1 MDKKVKKSIELNNS
15 LKFNFHLSLK
25 EGSFDL
31 FLNNFLNS
39 NNLKRIHLNKYK
51 NNISVLMANLY
62 LSYKQEKFLVISLSK
77 NFYVLSKEYNPK
89 YLRWDILEKVIT
101 YLKTNNYI
109 DIYKGYKQ
117 GNVTR
122 LTRIKFN
129 KNFFENE
136 KIDWDD
142 TIQTDFENYSYV
154 ILKDDNKKLI
164 KFNETP
170 LVKRRTKVIK
180 DFNLVLN
187 ENYITYKNRFLSCT
201 PMYRVF
207 NNKSFKQGGR
217 FYGGEFQ
224 RLSKKERKFIKI
236 NGKDIVELD
245 YSCLHINLLYDKEKI
260 KYKKDAYEIG
270 YKSEHSRKMI
280 KFILITILNSSSRKD
295 AISAVRYNFNR
306 SGVKSKINIEKIID
320 LLLEKHKRIEKYF
333 FNKEN
338 GLRLQYQESLLAE
351 YIIKNFIYGKK
362 RKVILPIHDGFICEK
377 KYEKKLR
384 RVMIQAYKK
393 FIGNNNYK
401 ITKI

>member
-25 EGSFDL
+25 DGSFDS
-31 FLNNFLNS
+31 FLNKFLNDS
-39 NNLKRIHLNKYK
+39 SLKRIHLKKYE
-51 NNISVLMANLY
+51 NNLSVLLANLY
-62 LSYKQEKFLVISLSK
+62 LSYKQDKFLAISLSK
-77 NFYVLSKEYNPK
+77 NFYVLPKKYNPK
-89 YLRWDILEKVIT
+89 YLRWDILEKIIT
-101 YLKTNNYI
+101 YLQNNNYLEM
-109 DIYKGYKQ
+109 YKGYKQ

-122 LTRIKFN
+122 LTRIKLN
-129 KNFFENE
+129 KSFFENE
-136 KIDWDD
+136 NINWNY

-154 ILKDDNKKLI
+154 VLKDSDKKLI
-164 KFNETP
+164 KFKETP
-170 LVKRRTKVIK
+170 LVKRRIKVIR
-180 DFNLVLN
+180 DFNLILN
-187 ENYITYKNRFLSCT
+187 ENYVTYKNRFLSCS

-207 NNKSFKQGGR
+207 NNGSFKQGGR

-224 RLSKKERKFIKI
+224 RLSKKERKLIKI
-236 NGKDIVELD
+236 NGKDVVELD
-245 YSCLHINLLYDKEKI
+245 YSCLHINLLYDREKI

-280 KFILITILNSSSRKD
+280 KFILITMLNSSSKKD

-306 SGVKSKINIEKIID
+306 SGIKAKINIEKVID
-320 LLLEKHKRIEKYF
+320 LLLDKHKRISKYF

-338 GLRLQYQESLLAE
+338 GLTLQYQESLLAE

-362 RKVILPIHDGFICEK
+362 GKVILPIHDGFICEK
-377 KYEKKLR
+377 KYEQKLK